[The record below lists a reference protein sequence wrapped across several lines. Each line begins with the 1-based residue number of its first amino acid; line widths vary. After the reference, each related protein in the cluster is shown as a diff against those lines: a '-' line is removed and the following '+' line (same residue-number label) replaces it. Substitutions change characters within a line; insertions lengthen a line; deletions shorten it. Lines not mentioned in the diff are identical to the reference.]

1 MTKIDIHNGLYTYR
15 IEWVDYMKA
24 FSIIA
29 MVLHHTPITP
39 EVNAFVYLICLPAF
53 FFIVNAFVYLICL
66 PAFFFIYTICIFFMG
81 LFLMAFMAPYLA
93 KLW

>member
-53 FFIVNAFVYLICL
+53 FFI
-66 PAFFFIYTICIFFMG
+66 YTICIFFMG